1 MEAMKARQLQGGL
14 SLLVLAILLALSGFA
29 LAQFNAAGQYRQKLN
44 LEQLARQNQV
54 LDHIRAGL
62 FGFTAQQGVHSQS
75 HLGHLPC
82 PATQA
87 NSIAQTTCLQ
97 KPWGYLPVR
106 SKTATNY
113 LNVGIDARTNELELS
128 THRDWHYAVSPQLIQ
143 PNDLGWSRWVDFS
156 KPGVQVRIPSE
167 NNRTELDIVAV
178 VAHTIVPLAEHQYE
192 ITPPYFLVREHE
204 LREHMTRI
212 QTHLL
217 KDTLKSWIPHNRDAE
232 NFTLQDAENLETL
245 SANPGTFKPVNSNC
259 NCRCTKTRCTCSC
272 DSTGQW
278 RLERDGTNC
287 TSTAD
292 EPCVLYGPAS
302 MRSGWPVSRFEPV
315 AAANKSCRPS
325 QRNQCPLSTSSE
337 ACVCDFSWPDNT
349 KANLDQFRISQSD
362 AGLIQVH
369 RMETQQ

>member
-1 MEAMKARQLQGGL
+1 MKACQRQGGL
-14 SLLVLAILLALSGFA
+14 GLLALAILLALIGFA
-29 LAQFNAAGQYRQKLN
+29 LAQVNMSQSFKEKLN
-44 LEQLARQNQV
+44 LEQIARQSQA
-54 LDHIRAGL
+54 LEHIRSGL
-62 FGFTAQQGVHSQS
+62 LGFTTQQGVHSQS

-87 NSIAQTTCLQ
+87 NNIAQTTCLQ

-113 LNVGIDARTNELELS
+113 LNIGIDARANELEPS
-128 THRDWHYAVSPQLIQ
+128 IRRDWHYAVSPQLIQ

-156 KPGVQVRIPSE
+156 RPGVQVRIPAE
-167 NNRTELDIVAV
+167 NYRTERDIVAV
-178 VAHTIVPLAEHQYE
+178 VAHTIVPMADHQYD
-192 ITPPYFLVREHE
+192 ITPPYFLIREHA
-204 LREHMTRI
+204 LREHIARV

-217 KDTLKSWIPHNRDAE
+217 KDTLKAWSTPIMGTG
-232 NFTLQDAENLETL
+232 NFTEMTSENLEPVAERT
-245 SANPGTFKPVNSNC
+245 GFFKPVNSNC

-278 RLERDGTNC
+278 RLEQDGTTC
-287 TSTAD
+287 TSTVD

-302 MRSGWPVSRFEPV
+302 MRSAWPVSRFEPV
-315 AAANKSCRPS
+315 AAINKSCRPS
-325 QRNQCPLSTSSE
+325 QRHQCPLSTSSE

-362 AGLIQVH
+362 TGLIQVH
-369 RMETQQ
+369 RMVTQQ

>member
-143 PNDLGWSRWVDFS
+143 PNDLGWSRWVDLS
-156 KPGVQVRIPSE
+156 KPGIQVRIPPE
-167 NNRTELDIVAV
+167 NNRTERNIVAV
-178 VAHTIVPLAEHQYE
+178 VAHTIVPIAEHQYD
-192 ITPPYFLVREHE
+192 ITPPYFLIREHE
-204 LREHMTRI
+204 LRGHMARI

-217 KDTLKSWIPHNRDAE
+217 KDTLKSWISHNSAAE
-232 NFTLQDAENLETL
+232 NFRLAEAENLEPMAGKP
-245 SANPGTFKPVNSNC
+245 SIFKPVNSNC
-259 NCRCTKTRCTCSC
+259 SCRCTKTRCTCAC
-272 DSTGQW
+272 DSAGQW
-278 RLERDGTNC
+278 RLEQDGTDC
-287 TSTAD
+287 TSTVD

-302 MRSGWPVSRFEPV
+302 MRSAWPVSRFEPV
-315 AAANKSCRPS
+315 AAINKSCRPI
-325 QRNQCPLSTSSE
+325 QRNQCPLSTGSE

-349 KANLDQFRISQSD
+349 KASLDQFRISQSD
-362 AGLIQVH
+362 ASRIQVQSMVTH
-369 RMETQQ
+369 Q